1 LLIGL
6 DLLPLPAKKFNMEN
20 RWVLK
25 KAPESEL
32 VERLSK
38 ELNINRRLAA
48 LLAQRGI
55 TDYNQAKNFFR
66 PQLTDLHDPFLM
78 KDMDKAVE
86 RIETAVFKG
95 EKIVVYGDYD
105 VDGTTAV
112 SIVYNFLKHINKKVE
127 FYIPDR
133 YKEGYGVSY
142 KGIDTAVEH
151 GATLMITLDCG
162 IKAVDKVKYASSK
175 GLDIIIGD
183 HHRPGD
189 KLPEAVAVLDSKR
202 SDCDYP
208 FPELSGA
215 GVGFKLIQAIA
226 KKKSIDE
233 AHVYESLD
241 LVAISIAADIVP
253 ITGENR
259 VLAYYGLKQINKDP
273 RPGLLTLFKSAGL
286 QKGKSRKFYFDKEIT
301 ISDLVFML
309 GPRINAAGRIESATD
324 SVKLLISKDKEYA
337 DKLGKQINNLNLHRR
352 DLDRDITK
360 EAIEMIS
367 SNPDL
372 LKRKTTIVFNPDWH
386 KGVVGIVASRLIEN
400 FYRPTIVLT
409 LSDGMIS
416 GSARSIRQF
425 DIYDAIDSCSHLL
438 EHFGGHTFAA
448 GLALKPENLE
458 TFITCFENYAQK
470 HLTDDMMVPE
480 IDIDADLFVSDI
492 NTKFFNILKQ
502 FAPFGPG
509 NMSPLFQT
517 SDLID
522 TGYAKLVG
530 KNGSG
535 HLKFSVVHQN
545 RSGNPVPA
553 IAFNQGNHIEKMK
566 EGKSF
571 KICYH
576 IVENTWQG
584 ATSLQLRVKDI
595 KFED

>member
-1 LLIGL
+1 
-6 DLLPLPAKKFNMEN
+6 MEH

-25 KAPESEL
+25 TTPESEV

-38 ELNINRRLAA
+38 ELNINRRLAG
-48 LLAQRGI
+48 LLAQRGVN
-55 TDYNQAKNFFR
+55 DYNQAKSFFR
-66 PQLTDLHDPFLM
+66 PQLSDLHDPFLI
-78 KDMDKAVE
+78 KDMDKAVD
-86 RIETAVFKG
+86 RILSAVFKG

-112 SIVYNFLKHINKKVE
+112 SIVYNFLKHIHKKVE

-133 YKEGYGVSY
+133 YKEGYGVSF

-151 GATLMITLDCG
+151 GASLMITLDCG
-162 IKAVDKVKYASSK
+162 IKAVDKVKYANEK

-189 KLPEAVAVLDSKR
+189 QLPEAVAVLDSKR
-202 SDCDYP
+202 EDCSYP
-208 FPELSGA
+208 FQELSGA
-215 GVGFKLIQAIA
+215 GVGFKLTQALARKHNIEE
-226 KKKSIDE
+226 SL
-233 AHVYESLD
+233 VFESLD

-253 ITGENR
+253 IIGENR
-259 VLAYYGLKQINKDP
+259 VLAYYGLKQINSNP
-273 RPGLLTLFKSAGL
+273 RPGLFTLFKSAGL
-286 QKGKSRKFYFDKEIT
+286 QKGKSKKFYFDKEIT

-324 SVKLLISKDKEYA
+324 SVKLLISKDAEYA

-360 EAIEMIS
+360 EAVDMITQNIKA
-367 SNPDL
+367 SN
-372 LKRKTTIVFNPDWH
+372 KKTTIVYNPDWH
-386 KGVVGIVASRLIEN
+386 KGVVGIVASRLIES

-409 LSDGMIS
+409 SSDGLIS
-416 GSARSIRQF
+416 GSARSIKKF

-448 GLALKPENLE
+448 GLAMKPENLD
-458 TFITCFENYAQK
+458 TFIKCFEEYAQK
-470 HLTDDMMVPE
+470 HLTEEMMIPE
-480 IDIDADLFVSDI
+480 ITIDSELYINEI
-492 NTKFFNILKQ
+492 NTKFFSILKQ

-517 SDLID
+517 SDLMD

-530 KNGSG
+530 KNGG
-535 HLKFSVVHQN
+535 EHLKFTVVHHN
-545 RSGNPVPA
+545 RSGNPIPA
-553 IAFNQGNHIEKMK
+553 IAFNQGHHYKDMK
-566 EGKSF
+566 AGKPF

-584 ATSLQLRVKDI
+584 NTTLQLRVNDI

>member
-1 LLIGL
+1 
-6 DLLPLPAKKFNMEN
+6 MEH

-25 KAPESEL
+25 KTPESEV

-38 ELNINRRLAA
+38 ELNINRRLAG

-55 TDYNQAKNFFR
+55 NDYNQAKSFFR
-66 PQLTDLHDPFLM
+66 PQLSDLHDPFLI
-78 KDMDKAVE
+78 KDMDKAVD
-86 RIETAVFKG
+86 RILSAVFKG

-112 SIVYNFLKHINKKVE
+112 SIVYNFLKHIHKKVE

-151 GATLMITLDCG
+151 GASLMITLDCG
-162 IKAVDKVKYASSK
+162 IKAVDKVKYANEK

-189 KLPEAVAVLDSKR
+189 QLPDAVAVLDSKR
-202 SDCDYP
+202 EDCSYP
-208 FPELSGA
+208 FQELSGA
-215 GVGFKLIQAIA
+215 GVGFKLTQALA
-226 KKKSIDE
+226 RKHNVEESL
-233 AHVYESLD
+233 VFESLD

-253 ITGENR
+253 IIGENR
-259 VLAYYGLKQINKDP
+259 VLAYYGLKQINSNP

-286 QKGKSRKFYFDKEIT
+286 QKGKSKKFYFDKEVT

-324 SVKLLISKDKEYA
+324 SVKLLISKDAEYA

-360 EAIEMIS
+360 EAIDMITQNIKA
-367 SNPDL
+367 SN
-372 LKRKTTIVFNPDWH
+372 KKTTIVYNPDWH
-386 KGVVGIVASRLIEN
+386 KGVVGIVASRLIES

-409 LSDGMIS
+409 SSDGLIS
-416 GSARSIRQF
+416 GSARSIKKF

-448 GLALKPENLE
+448 GLAMKPENLD
-458 TFITCFENYAQK
+458 TFIKCFEEYAQK
-470 HLTDDMMVPE
+470 HLTEEMMIPE
-480 IDIDADLFVSDI
+480 ITIDSELFISEI
-492 NTKFFNILKQ
+492 NTKFFSILKQ

-517 SDLID
+517 SDLMD

-530 KNGSG
+530 KNGG
-535 HLKFSVVHQN
+535 EHLKFTVVHHN

-553 IAFNQGNHIEKMK
+553 IAFNQGHHYKDMK
-566 EGKSF
+566 AGKSF

-584 ATSLQLRVKDI
+584 NTTLQLRVNDI